1 MKKTI
6 SLILILLGLILIAV
20 AGYIIIPLQS
30 NKIDSD
36 AKSLT
41 PEKTHKTMAEFVA
54 YQIETGNLS
63 CPKDDLLT
71 YEACLAFQGALGI
84 WQRAGLTKHCPD
96 IMGPIQ
102 STPSDSQAEKV
113 VRTPQAEKVVITPQA
128 VLDATK
134 SPCFGYLYAINVVN
148 TVPILIRTANRVFQL
163 EAVKNFQEP
172 GIDANLC
179 LSARFGSCGNHT
191 ATALGFFEKAGFKAR
206 PVEFYYE
213 YAGTRLSHIIPEVWI
228 DGDYRMVD
236 STYGAYWIDR
246 RPGIQFK
253 LRSTDDILSRRLKTE
268 FYNAALLPY
277 GFYSVVSQ
285 TNDFSYIS
293 EKADV
298 IRGGSGQ
305 ITLNLK
311 DKQGSE
317 NFMHK
322 PNFIGDNIPD
332 NQSGGIQFR
341 LVSKNAKY
349 RLTVNVLAAVISND
363 AKTFICINESCEK
376 YSDYKRE
383 YSFDVQ
389 DPSKLYLK
397 TDKDV
402 AYAVLRSLDWKVM

>member
-1 MKKTI
+1 MKTKSWLI
-6 SLILILLGLILIAV
+6 SIVLSLAVGAGGGYAIHALQLTKPETNQLPLKAAEESASVGSKFLPEIIASQLES
-20 AGYIIIPLQS
+20 G
-30 NKIDSD
+30 D
-36 AKSLT
+36 
-41 PEKTHKTMAEFVA
+41 F
-54 YQIETGNLS
+54 S
-63 CPKDDLLT
+63 CPEDDLLT
-71 YEACLAFQGALGI
+71 YEACLAFQGTLGI

-102 STPSDSQAEKV
+102 SNHLPPDS
-113 VRTPQAEKVVITPQA
+113 QAEKVVITPQA

-172 GIDANLC
+172 GSDANLC

-213 YAGTRLSHIIPEVWI
+213 YEGTRLSHIIPEVWI
-228 DGDYRMVD
+228 DGDWRMVD
-236 STYGAYWIDR
+236 STFGAYWIDR

-253 LRSTDDILSRRLKTE
+253 LRSTEDILSRRLKTE

-311 DKQGSE
+311 GKQGSE

-332 NQSGGIQFR
+332 SQSGGIQFR

-349 RLTVNVLAAVISND
+349 RLTVNVSAAAISNG
-363 AKTFICINESCEK
+363 AKAFICIDELCEK
-376 YSDYKRE
+376 YSDDKRE
-383 YSFDVQ
+383 YNFNVK

-397 TDKDV
+397 TDTDV
-402 AYAVLRSLDWKVM
+402 AYAVLKSLDWKVVSN